1 MLPLIARPSGSV
13 GYGVLLG
20 CFGAGALAGA
30 FLLPSLRRAAS
41 VNKLVSLATVLFA
54 LTTFLSGRETSF
66 PFLSIVMFAAGV
78 GWIAIVA
85 SLNVSAQT
93 MSPGWLRARTL
104 AVYLLVLQGGM
115 AAGSAVWGAVAERWG
130 IPNAML
136 VAAAGL
142 LLGLLT
148 VRRFPLHAT
157 AICVPAQGTA
167 NGTIS

>member
-1 MLPLIARPSGSV
+1 MLLPIARPFGSV
-13 GYGVLLG
+13 GYGILLG
-20 CFGAGALAGA
+20 FFGVGALIGA
-30 FLLPSLRRAAS
+30 FLLPSMRRMTS
-41 VNKLVSLATVLFA
+41 VNKVVALATVLFA
-54 LTTFLSGRETSF
+54 FTTLLSGRETSF
-66 PFLSIVMFAAGV
+66 SLLSVILFAAGA

-93 MSPGWLRARTL
+93 MSPPWLRARTL
-104 AVYLLVLQGGM
+104 SVYLLVLQGGM

-148 VRRFPLHAT
+148 VRKFPLHAT
-157 AICVPAQGTA
+157 AICAAQGTA
-167 NGTIS
+167 NGAIS